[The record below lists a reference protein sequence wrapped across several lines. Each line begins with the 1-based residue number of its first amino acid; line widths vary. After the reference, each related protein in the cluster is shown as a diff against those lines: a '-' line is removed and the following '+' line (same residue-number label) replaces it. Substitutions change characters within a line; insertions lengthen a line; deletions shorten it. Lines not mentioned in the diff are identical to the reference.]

1 MDEKITILVVDD
13 HPVLRKGLQM
23 IVKAQKDMEIVGEAG
38 SVADITKLCRELSPD
53 VVVLDL
59 SLRERDGMEL
69 IREIKAQCPEAK
81 ILVFTVNDDELN
93 IKKALNEGGNG
104 YLLKKATDTELV
116 LAIRAV
122 ARGEMILDPSLT
134 RDILQNMIGIA
145 GKGTVKDSV
154 PLSSRQKQI
163 LSLIAQGYTDKQ
175 IAEQFHISIKTVESH
190 KARLK
195 EKLNLIHRSDLVRY
209 ALKNGGDILKT
220 I

>member
-1 MDEKITILVVDD
+1 MDEKIAVLVVDD

-23 IVKAQKDMEIVGEAG
+23 IVKAQKDMELVGEAG
-38 SVADITKLCRELSPD
+38 SVADILKLCRELSPD

-59 SLRERDGMEL
+59 SLRDKDGLEL

-81 ILVFTVNDDELN
+81 ILVFTVHDDEMN

-122 ARGEMILDPSLT
+122 ARGEMIIDPSLT
-134 RDILQNMIGIA
+134 RDILQNMIGLA

-209 ALKNGGDILKT
+209 AMKNGVDILKT
-220 I
+220 T